1 MSGDDRLAPLSY
13 AVRPRVI
20 AKYLGQVGVMIGL
33 VTLVPFAAS
42 ILFGEFHRA
51 VPIGVVVAAIVTI
64 SVPLTRM
71 DVSQDLQANEV
82 ITVAA
87 LSFLLSPV
95 LMVYPLTTMGLA
107 PIDAFFEAVSAITT
121 TGLSTLPHVE
131 EMSRTFL
138 FSRAW
143 MQWSGGLGIVV
154 FSLALLMGHEPVSRR
169 LFELEGGIENIVAT
183 VRTHARRVLVVY
195 LSLTIVSIL
204 ILWAMHVD
212 LFTAVVQVLA
222 AVSTGGFSSFD
233 TSLAGLH
240 SWPAAYVVIA
250 ISLCGAFPL
259 YLYYASYARG
269 VRLWIADIEVRAL
282 LVAVL
287 ATTVLLIWTLSR
299 GMPTM
304 SFGDVLRHAP
314 LLAVSAQS
322 TTGFTSLP
330 IGDLDPASKLIMIV
344 SMALGGSVGST
355 AGGIK
360 ILRLLILLRVLQ
372 LALRRTGMPSRAVA
386 EPRLAGRRLEGDE
399 IEKALIL
406 LALFVAVVL
415 ISWVPFVATGLDPLD
430 ALFEVVSASGTVGL
444 STGVTSLSL
453 PAGLKGVLC
462 LDMLFGRLEVVALLV
477 VLYPPTWFGNR
488 KDSQ

>member
-1 MSGDDRLAPLSY
+1 MTGDDRLAPLSY

-20 AKYLGQVGVMIGL
+20 AKYLGQVGVMIGFL
-33 VTLVPFAAS
+33 TLVPFGAS
-42 ILFGEFHRA
+42 ILFGEFDRA
-51 VPIGVVVAAIVTI
+51 VPIGVIVALVFVI

-71 DVSQDLQANEV
+71 AVSQDLQANEV
-82 ITVAA
+82 IVVAA
-87 LSFLLSPV
+87 LSFLVSPV
-95 LMVYPLTTMGLA
+95 LMIYPLTTMGLA

-121 TGLSTLPHVE
+121 TGLSTLPRVE
-131 EMSRTFL
+131 DMSRTFL

-154 FSLALLMGHEPVSRR
+154 FSLALLMGHEAVSRR
-169 LFELEGGIENIVAT
+169 LFEMEGGVENIVAT
-183 VRTHARRVLVVY
+183 VRTQARRVLVVY
-195 LSLTIVSIL
+195 LALTIIATLV
-204 ILWAMHVD
+204 LWAMRVD
-212 LFTAVVQVLA
+212 LFTAIVHVLA

-233 TSLAGLH
+233 ASLAGLR

-259 YLYYASYARG
+259 YLYYAAYMRG
-269 VRLWIADIEVRAL
+269 LRLWIVDIEVRAL
-282 LVAVL
+282 LIAVVV
-287 ATTVLLIWTLSR
+287 TTALLMWTLSH
-299 GMPTM
+299 GVPALSSM
-304 SFGDVLRHAP
+304 DVLRHAP
-314 LLAVSAQS
+314 LLAISAQS

-330 IGDLDPASKLIMIV
+330 IGELDPASKLVMIV

-360 ILRLLILLRVLQ
+360 LLRLVILLRLLQ

-406 LALFVAVVL
+406 LALFVAIVL
-415 ISWVPFVATGLDPLD
+415 LSWLPFVLAGLDPLD
-430 ALFEVVSASGTVGL
+430 TLFEVVSACGTVGL
-444 STGVTSLSL
+444 STGVTSPAL
-453 PAGLKGVLC
+453 PDGLKGILC
-462 LDMLFGRLEVVALLV
+462 LDMLLGRLEVIALLV

-488 KDSQ
+488 KDSK